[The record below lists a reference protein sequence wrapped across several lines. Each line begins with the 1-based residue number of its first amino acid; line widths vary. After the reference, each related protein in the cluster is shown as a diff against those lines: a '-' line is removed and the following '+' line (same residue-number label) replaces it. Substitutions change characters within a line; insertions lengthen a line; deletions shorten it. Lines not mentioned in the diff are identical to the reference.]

1 MPFIE
6 TDKPSQITNMP
17 NTDDKF
23 LSRGAQGKFTT
34 KSANPRKVRSVNLT
48 DWAWTSLERLA
59 KEHGQTRND
68 FLESL
73 TLGEYPFMETDKPFI
88 EMDELTALREQNQKL
103 EAEIAILKDEIYS
116 LKSQIQSQAPQKA
129 VDPFD
134 LLNGLKGRRKKSK
147 AVLAD
152 IEAIVEILE
161 NE

>member
-1 MPFIE
+1 
-6 TDKPSQITNMP
+6 MP

-34 KSANPRKVRSVNLT
+34 KSVDPRKVRSVNLT
-48 DWAWTSLERLA
+48 DRAWTSLERLA
-59 KEHGQTRND
+59 NEHGQTRND

-73 TLGEYPFMETDKPFI
+73 TLGEYPFMEKDAPFK
-88 EMDELTALREQNQKL
+88 EMEELTNLREQNQEL
-103 EAEIAILKDEIYS
+103 EIEVATLRDEIRS
-116 LKSQIQSQAPQKA
+116 LKSQIQSQAPKKA

-134 LLNGLKGRRKKSK
+134 LLNELKGRRKKSK

-152 IEAIVEILE
+152 MEAIVEILE